1 MKKTVRVA
9 HRASNYIT
17 SLILAVVIAVCVGA
31 FLYESGLYLHGDD
44 IYAQLYKLDA
54 VAASMREGAL
64 VPLYAKDWYN
74 GYEIF
79 RYTPPTAYLFI
90 IMISGVFDV
99 DYHISICIFY
109 GIMAFI
115 SMSGFLLIGVKQR
128 KVVAAFFAGIAFLL
142 LPSTFTA
149 VI

>member
-115 SMSGFLLIGVKQR
+115 SMSGFC
-128 KVVAAFFAGIAFLL
+128 
-142 LPSTFTA
+142 
-149 VI
+149 

>member
-54 VAASMREGAL
+54 VAASMREGAWFRFMRRIGITDMKFFGIL
-64 VPLYAKDWYN
+64 RLPL
-74 GYEIF
+74 IF
-79 RYTPPTAYLFI
+79 L
-90 IMISGVFDV
+90 S
-99 DYHISICIFY
+99 
-109 GIMAFI
+109 
-115 SMSGFLLIGVKQR
+115 
-128 KVVAAFFAGIAFLL
+128 
-142 LPSTFTA
+142 
-149 VI
+149 